1 MILNRFLKKK
11 MKKLY
16 YFLKLHDFV
25 NAQQRQYVTI
35 RHFLSF
41 KGFIYGIRFTLLLPE
56 SLFIYAVYIPK
67 LQVMIHYL
75 FLLIIHLMVLFT
87 CSDCCLHVFHILC
100 RNILTHEAPFLVFWD
115 IFWYKKN
122 PIFFWYRN
130 YILFYDITKYILF
143 YNIFLHT

>member
-1 MILNRFLKKK
+1 

-115 IFWYKKN
+115 IFWYKKT
-122 PIFFWYRN
+122 PSFSDIVIIFYSM
-130 YILFYDITKYILF
+130 TSQ
-143 YNIFLHT
+143 NIFYFTIYFYIHKKGVSYV